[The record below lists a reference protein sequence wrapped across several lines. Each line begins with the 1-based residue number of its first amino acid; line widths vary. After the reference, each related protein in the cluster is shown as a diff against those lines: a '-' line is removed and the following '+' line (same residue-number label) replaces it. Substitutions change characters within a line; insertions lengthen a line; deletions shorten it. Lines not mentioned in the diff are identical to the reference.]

1 MTTPSEK
8 SAALS
13 ATASESESE
22 DQRAR
27 FKAALD
33 AKKGKSGGASPAHEP
48 GAGGPVKDHSS
59 RSGGKREFRRK
70 SGG

>member
-1 MTTPSEK
+1 MTTSSEK
-8 SAALS
+8 SASDA
-13 ATASESESE
+13 APDSE
-22 DQRAR
+22 DQRAK

-33 AKKGKSGGASPAHEP
+33 AKKGKPGGGSHAHEP

>member
-1 MTTPSEK
+1 MATDAQTPS
-8 SAALS
+8 SDP
-13 ATASESESE
+13 E
-22 DQRAR
+22 DQREK

-33 AKKGKSGGASPAHEP
+33 AKKAKGGHGGTSPEAGGGA
-48 GAGGPVKDHSS
+48 VKDHSS

>member
-1 MTTPSEK
+1 MANDPKNSDTTST
-8 SAALS
+8 
-13 ATASESESE
+13 ATPEAEE
-22 DQRAR
+22 QRAK

-33 AKKGKSGGASPAHEP
+33 AKKGKPGSGGHANEP

>member
-1 MTTPSEK
+1 MATTPEK
-8 SAALS
+8 QTDDQKAA
-13 ATASESESE
+13 
-22 DQRAR
+22 

-33 AKKGKSGGASPAHEP
+33 AKKSKPGGGTHAHEP
-48 GAGGPVKDHSS
+48 GSGGPVKDHSS

>member
-1 MTTPSEK
+1 M
-8 SAALS
+8 
-13 ATASESESE
+13 ATAPKNSDSPSAEAPDAE
-22 DQRAR
+22 DQRAK

-33 AKKGKSGGASPAHEP
+33 AKKGKSGSGSVAHEP

>member
-1 MTTPSEK
+1 MATDGQTPE
-8 SAALS
+8 
-13 ATASESESE
+13 TGSE
-22 DQRAR
+22 DQREK

-33 AKKGKSGGASPAHEP
+33 AKKSKGGHAGTSPEAGGGA
-48 GAGGPVKDHSS
+48 VKDHSS

>member
-1 MTTPSEK
+1 MATEPKKSESS
-8 SAALS
+8 SAAVPD
-13 ATASESESE
+13 SE
-22 DQRAR
+22 DQRAK

-33 AKKGKSGGASPAHEP
+33 AKKGKGGSGGQAHEP

>member
-1 MTTPSEK
+1 MATSADK
-8 SAALS
+8 SKPEDAD
-13 ATASESESE
+13 
-22 DQRAR
+22 DQRAK

-33 AKKGKSGGASPAHEP
+33 AKKTKSSGGSQAHEP
-48 GAGGPVKDHSS
+48 GSGGPVKDHSS

>member
-1 MTTPSEK
+1 MSTAPKNPETPSPT
-8 SAALS
+8 AAE
-13 ATASESESE
+13 AE
-22 DQRAR
+22 DQRAK

-33 AKKGKSGGASPAHEP
+33 AKKGKSGSGSVSHEP
-48 GAGGPVKDHSS
+48 GGGGPVKDHSS

>member
-1 MTTPSEK
+1 MPTPSDQ
-8 SAALS
+8 SPPAQ
-13 ATASESESE
+13 TPDTD
-22 DQRAR
+22 DQRAK

-33 AKKGKSGGASPAHEP
+33 AKMGKPGGGSHAHEP

>member
-1 MTTPSEK
+1 MATPTEK
-8 SAALS
+8 SAPPTS
-13 ATASESESE
+13 AAADAD
-22 DQRAR
+22 DQRAK

-33 AKKGKSGGASPAHEP
+33 AKKGRPGGGSHAHEP